1 MPTHMKWTVA
11 ALDCA
16 RQHGVDAAAQA
27 LVLPADV
34 QVDDH
39 VELQGRKGP
48 VTFIVRRRCWLS
60 TPDGQAL
67 LRVEIDYPARPSGL
81 G

>member
-1 MPTHMKWTVA
+1 MPTEMHWTSA

-16 RQHGVDAAAQA
+16 RQHGVEAAAQA

-48 VTFIVRRRCWLS
+48 VTFIVRRRCWLN
-60 TPDGQAL
+60 TPGGQ
-67 LRVEIDYPARPSGL
+67 LRLRIDVDYPPRPGGL